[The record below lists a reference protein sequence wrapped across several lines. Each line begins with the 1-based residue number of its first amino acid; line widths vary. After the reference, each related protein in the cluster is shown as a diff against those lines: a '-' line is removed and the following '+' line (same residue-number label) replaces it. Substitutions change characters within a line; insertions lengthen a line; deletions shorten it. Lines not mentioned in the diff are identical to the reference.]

1 MKAPRASAPLVVVT
15 VVVAISAALAGCRKP
30 AGRAVAAA
38 TVGPVADLVA
48 RVAGDDAEVRRL
60 VPAGAPAG
68 TAPPGA
74 DAQLAG
80 VRLAV
85 RVGLGFDDWIDALAR
100 QANPKVRS
108 LALGDRVPTR
118 TSTLPAMA
126 AGAGAGGDPH
136 EDPVRIDPYVWLD
149 PQRMR
154 LAVKA
159 VGEELARA
167 DAAHANAYR
176 FRAGELDEAL
186 GRVDDA
192 LEARL
197 RACAPAPVVTDEPVL
212 GYFAERY
219 GISVVTVLR
228 PFGVPASAEWL
239 ASVRAEL
246 AEAPQANLVV
256 TAREVPAEARALG
269 RPVLHVPL
277 LELPAEKAALA
288 LADALCPPGALGPG
302 VGVAPADA
310 AAPGNVAAPLPSG
323 QSKP

>member
-1 MKAPRASAPLVVVT
+1 MPT
-15 VVVAISAALAGCRKP
+15 VRVSLSILFACAALTACRKP
-30 AGRAVAAA
+30 AGRAVVVV

-48 RVAGDDAEVRRL
+48 RVAGPDAEVRRL
-60 VPAGAPAG
+60 VPEGAAAGVAPADV
-68 TAPPGA
+68 AAKLA
-74 DAQLAG
+74 D

-85 RVGLGFDDWIDALAR
+85 RVGLGFDDWVDAIAK
-100 QANPKVRS
+100 QANPKARS

-118 TSTLPAMA
+118 TSTLPARA
-126 AGAGAGGDPH
+126 AGPGADPH

-197 RACAPAPVVTDEPVL
+197 RTCAPAPIVADAPVM

-219 GISVVTVLR
+219 GISVATVLR
-228 PFGVPASAEWL
+228 PFGRAATPEWV
-239 ASVRAEL
+239 ASVRATV
-246 AEAPQANLVV
+246 AEMPQVNLVV
-256 TAREVPAEARALG
+256 TAREVPEEARTLG
-269 RPVLHVPL
+269 LTVLHVPV
-277 LELPAEKAALA
+277 LELPVEAAATA
-288 LADALCPPGALGPG
+288 LADALCPAGSGAPQK
-302 VGVAPADA
+302 P

>member
-1 MKAPRASAPLVVVT
+1 MTTPRASLVL
-15 VVVAISAALAGCRKP
+15 ALAAAAALAGCRKP
-30 AGRAVAAA
+30 AGRAVAVA

-60 VPAGAPAG
+60 VPDGAPAG
-68 TAPPGA
+68 VAPP
-74 DAQLAG
+74 DAAGKLTG

-85 RVGLGFDDWIDALAR
+85 RVGLGFDDWVDALAK
-100 QANPKVRS
+100 QANPKARS

-118 TSTLPAMA
+118 TSTLPARA
-126 AGAGAGGDPH
+126 AGPGADPH

-176 FRAGELDEAL
+176 FRAGALDEAL

-197 RACAPAPVVTDEPVL
+197 RACAPAPIVADEPVL

-219 GISVVTVLR
+219 GISVATVLR
-228 PFGVPASAEWL
+228 PFGAPASPAWV
-239 ASVRAEL
+239 ASVRAAV
-246 AEAPQANLVV
+246 AEMPQVNLVV
-256 TAREVPAEARALG
+256 TRREVPEEARALG
-269 RPVLHVPL
+269 RPVLHVPV
-277 LELPAEKAALA
+277 LELPVEKAAVA
-288 LADALCPPGALGPG
+288 LADALCPPRAAGRGAA
-302 VGVAPADA
+302 VAPADV

>member
-1 MKAPRASAPLVVVT
+1 MHAPRTALGLALLV
-15 VVVAISAALAGCRKP
+15 AAALAGCRKP
-30 AGRAVAAA
+30 AGRAVAVA

-48 RVAGDDAEVRRL
+48 RVAGDDAELRRL
-60 VPAGAPAG
+60 VPEGAAAGAP
-68 TAPPGA
+68 PA
-74 DAQLAG
+74 DAAAKLSG

-85 RVGLGFDDWIDALAR
+85 RVGLGFDDWLDALAK

-108 LALGDRVPTR
+108 LAIGDRVPTR
-118 TSTLPAMA
+118 TSTLPARA
-126 AGAGAGGDPH
+126 AGAGAGRDPH

-159 VGEELARA
+159 IGEELARA

-176 FRAGELDEAL
+176 FRAGALDEAL

-197 RACAPAPVVTDEPVL
+197 RACAPAPIVADEPVL

-219 GISVVTVLR
+219 GIAVVTVLR
-228 PFGVPASAEWL
+228 PFGAKASAEWD
-239 ASVRAEL
+239 ASVRAAL
-246 AEAPQANLVV
+246 AELPQANVVV
-256 TAREVPAEARALG
+256 TAREVPEEARALG
-269 RPVLHVPL
+269 RPILHVPIL
-277 LELPAEKAALA
+277 DQPVETAALA
-288 LADALCPPGALGPG
+288 LADALCPGGAHGG
-302 VGVAPADA
+302 GRAPAGGR
-310 AAPGNVAAPLPSG
+310 APGNVAAPLPSG